1 MSHFDILSPKS
12 DIADDFV
19 IEDASTNQGRL
30 DLALNH
36 ADAILVA
43 AKGNTRFLSEVEK
56 MSLADGMLGSGNAFG
71 KMDDKLEELRWYVYQ
86 QECVDALRDGLDEVP
101 FTMDQNELLGG
112 VLRNNLKDDGH
123 VHDMDLENE
132 KPSGKQISN
141 VPIPNLLSFQE
152 GNHSGEASFEEIKA
166 GYEDGELSEECVIF
180 YHESDEWIPI
190 ETFLQKYEDDSS
202 ERSNISK
209 KRDLSAMAEINKIES
224 FEKDKSDL
232 TESMNK
238 ELVAPMCSVLN
249 AAASKREKKK
259 PSRATLQWGSCS
271 APHITSSTEM
281 IQGSSILEEK
291 KIDCP
296 DSKVTDCSSKPNR
309 AKTSK
314 KNKQTKPTPKMM
326 RFITQVSRLIF
337 LLHCV

>member
-1 MSHFDILSPKS
+1 MSHFDILLPKS
-12 DIADDFV
+12 DIADDFI

-132 KPSGKQISN
+132 KPSGTQISN

-202 ERSNISK
+202 
-209 KRDLSAMAEINKIES
+209 
-224 FEKDKSDL
+224 
-232 TESMNK
+232 
-238 ELVAPMCSVLN
+238 
-249 AAASKREKKK
+249 
-259 PSRATLQWGSCS
+259 
-271 APHITSSTEM
+271 
-281 IQGSSILEEK
+281 
-291 KIDCP
+291 
-296 DSKVTDCSSKPNR
+296 
-309 AKTSK
+309 
-314 KNKQTKPTPKMM
+314 
-326 RFITQVSRLIF
+326 
-337 LLHCV
+337 